1 MNSRKRIAS
10 WLSATLIGTVAIAV
24 APRLFGGGGDEG
36 VDILP
41 LMGKLELMDSRTNF
55 GPGGAPGSI
64 STLDVGCVRVDLV
77 SGLTMDDLG
86 NARHSGVLVGQ
97 GSMGG
102 AIMGSGGGASGGTGG
117 AVLTNQPIVEVLPK
131 GGRHLSFARPGGLVH
146 VDGRFEMTD
155 YGPTDPRPLPLIGH
169 WNEKAIVVVV
179 IGVRGTHVGAISSSF
194 TTVDKVLM
202 SVSYSGFVNLR
213 TIRAQAIAQGAGTG
227 RDIAVGLLVGNA
239 TNLVQS
245 WAAFNVDDAAAVY
258 DVDAKGR

>member
-10 WLSATLIGTVAIAV
+10 WLSATLIGALAIAV

-41 LMGKLELMDSRTNF
+41 FMGKLELMDSRSNF
-55 GPGGAPGSI
+55 GPSGAPGTI
-64 STLDVGCVRVDLV
+64 ATLDVGCVRVDLV
-77 SGLTMDDLG
+77 SGLTMDNLG

-102 AIMGSGGGASGGTGG
+102 SIMGSGSSASGGTGG
-117 AVLTNQPIVEVLPK
+117 AFLSNQPVVELLPK

-155 YGPTDPRPLPLIGH
+155 YEATDPRPLPLIGH

-179 IGVRGTHVGAISSSF
+179 IGVRGTHLGAIPSSF
-194 TTVDKVLM
+194 TTVDKIMM

-213 TIRAQAIAQGAGTG
+213 TIRAQAIAQGAGSG